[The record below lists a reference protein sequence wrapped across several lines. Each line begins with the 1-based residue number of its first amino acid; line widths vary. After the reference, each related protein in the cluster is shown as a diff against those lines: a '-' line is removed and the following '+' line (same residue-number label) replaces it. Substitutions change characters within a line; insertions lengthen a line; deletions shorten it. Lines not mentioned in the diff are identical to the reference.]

1 MDWTQASWI
10 EVFIFNL
17 GMLFIGLIC
26 MLVIGAVLVFVYDFA
41 RDRIA
46 HIRQMKQTTR
56 ALRCDAC
63 DFNVEGV
70 GDGARKCER
79 FGHSI
84 TGAPVRR
91 PGCSWGMRWKE
102 GGDD

>member
-1 MDWTQASWI
+1 MDWTQASQLELI
-10 EVFIFNL
+10 VFGEGVFATCL
-17 GMLFIGLIC
+17 L
-26 MLVIGAVLVFVYDFA
+26 LVGIVGALAWCVYAIA
-41 RDRIA
+41 REKVA
-46 HIRQMKQTTR
+46 HIKRRRMTTR
-56 ALRCDAC
+56 ALRCDVC

>member
-1 MDWTQASWI
+1 MDWTQASQLELI
-10 EVFIFNL
+10 VFGEGVL
-17 GMLFIGLIC
+17 TTCLL
-26 MLVIGAVLVFVYDFA
+26 LVGIIGALAWCVYSFSMEK
-41 RDRIA
+41 IA
-46 HIRQMKQTTR
+46 HIKRRRMTTR

-63 DFNVEGV
+63 DFNVEGEV
-70 GDGARKCER
+70 EGTRRCER

-91 PGCSWGMRWKE
+91 PGCSWGMRWKD